1 MADVPTKTPQSR
13 AMAKALKPE
22 GFNFCGPTITYAF
35 MQATGLFND
44 HLIGCPGHAC
54 AATFG

>member
-1 MADVPTKTPQSR
+1 
-13 AMAKALKPE
+13 MAKALKPE